1 MDEDED
7 VFEQEFGLIEE
18 IDEEEDEDIDDTI

>member
-18 IDEEEDEDIDDTI
+18 EIEEEDEDIDDTI